1 MRSFDDLS
9 HVSRKALGAEISV
22 LDTGA
27 LITPEAQAMLGAM
40 YSRSSDGFR
49 VLLEKLRSR
58 GPEKFLQQ
66 YYVGYGHKSIGDLG
80 EAAIFID
87 GVSMLA
93 AKAIQDFPL
102 YRGQESSTR
111 YINFA
116 KQPFFNH
123 GGESRIAIQEAWRAF
138 YIEHRGELEQDLI
151 RRFPR
156 REGEDEKAHENAIH
170 ARAFDIMRG
179 FLPAGALTNLVWMGD
194 LRHIADH
201 LLTLR
206 NHPLTEVRIVAEA
219 IEDALIEKFRS
230 SFTKKRYQAT
240 EAYTHETNARGTY
253 FDPPYALEFEL
264 EHDGLD
270 NDMLIEHKWA
280 LANRPP
286 KTELPY
292 ALRECGTIRFG
303 FTLDFGSYRD
313 LQRHRAVTTRMPL
326 LGTQNK
332 LEPWYRDELPIGPR
346 TAADSLTLMQ
356 SSAISRLGLS
366 REERQYYMPMGTLC
380 PIRMT
385 GDLRA
390 LVYLVEL
397 RATRFVHPTLQR
409 RAIQIAD
416 VLKERFGDQLAL
428 HLDDEPGRFDVR
440 RGTHDIIERL

>member
-9 HVSRKALGAEISV
+9 HVTRKALGAEIFV

-49 VLLEKLRSR
+49 VLLEKLKSR

-87 GVSMLA
+87 GVSMLC

-111 YINFA
+111 YIDFA

-123 GGESRIAIQEAWRAF
+123 GGESRIAIQEGWRSF
-138 YIEHRGELEQDLI
+138 YVEHRSEIEHDLV

-156 REGEDEKAHENAIH
+156 REGEDEKVYENAIR

-179 FLPAGALTNLVWMGD
+179 FLPAGAVTNLVWIGD

-201 LLTLR
+201 LLMLR
-206 NHPLTEVRIVAEA
+206 NHPLTEIRVVAQA
-219 IEDALIEKFRS
+219 IEDALLEKFPS
-230 SFTKKRYQAT
+230 SFSKKRYRGT
-240 EAYTHETNARGTY
+240 EEYVRETSAYGTY
-253 FDPPYALEFEL
+253 FNPPYVWEFEL

-270 NDMLIEHKWA
+270 NDMLTKHKWA

-292 ALRECGTIRFG
+292 VVRECGILRFG
-303 FTLDFGSYRD
+303 FSLDFGSYRD

-326 LGTQNK
+326 LDNQHR
-332 LEPWYRDELPIGPR
+332 LEPWYLDELPIGPR
-346 TAADSLTLMQ
+346 TTAASLTLMQ
-356 SSAISRLGLS
+356 NSAISRLELS
-366 REERQYYMPMGTLC
+366 REERQYYLPMGTLC

-397 RATRFVHPTLQR
+397 RATRFVHPTLRR
-409 RAIQIAD
+409 RAIQIAG
-416 VLKERFGDQLAL
+416 VLQQQLSDRLAL
-428 HLDDEPGRFDVR
+428 HLDDEPDRFDVR
-440 RGTHDIIERL
+440 RGMHDIIERP